1 MGILWTQNSGIAVW
15 LILERRMP
23 ESREIKR
30 KDIRSCEQVFS
41 EKEFEREICISVN
54 SLQTGETQSWV

>member
-1 MGILWTQNSGIAVW
+1 MGILWAQNSGIEVW

-30 KDIRSCEQVFS
+30 KDIRSCEQMFS
-41 EKEFEREICISVN
+41 EKESEREICIPVN
-54 SLQTGETQSWV
+54 SLQTGEMHSWV